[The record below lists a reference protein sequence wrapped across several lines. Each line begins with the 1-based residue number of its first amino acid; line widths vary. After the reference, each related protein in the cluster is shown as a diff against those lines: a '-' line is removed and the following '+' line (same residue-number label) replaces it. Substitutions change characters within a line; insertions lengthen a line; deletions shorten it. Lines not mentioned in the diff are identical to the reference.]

1 MSPDDS
7 LELFPRPSQ
16 PPRSAFDPKAPLAD
30 RMRPRSLDEVVGQ
43 DHLVR
48 PGGPLRAL
56 ADSDELPSLVLWG
69 PPGCGK
75 TTLAGLLAAATG
87 ARFEALSAVM
97 AGVKEIRAVIERARR
112 ERGSGTRTLLLL
124 DEIHRLNRAQQDA

>member
-1 MSPDDS
+1 MSPEDS

-16 PPRSAFDPKAPLAD
+16 PPRPGFDPQAPLAD

-43 DHLVR
+43 EHLVR

-97 AGVKEIRAVIERARR
+97 AGVKEIRAVIERARH
-112 ERGSGTRTLLLL
+112 ERGSGCLPELKR
-124 DEIHRLNRAQQDA
+124 RVW